1 MITKNLIILNS
12 PILFEILDEIK
23 ENLNLNIINMSENEI
38 DKTALV
44 KYENFVL
51 ISNYKNNYENCI
63 IINSPLKINKILEQ
77 INVEFL
83 SNQYLNQSKI
93 SIGNYNLDLNARII
107 SKGQAKL
114 NLTERET
121 ELILYINMNSP
132 VSLKILQEK
141 VWKHSDD
148 IETHTVETHVYRLRK
163 KFLEKFKDDKFI
175 NHDQK
180 GYFLN

>member
-1 MITKNLIILNS
+1 MNS

-23 ENLNLNIINMSENEI
+23 ENLNLNIINMSENEF
-38 DKTALV
+38 DKSALI

-107 SKGQAKL
+107 SKGQA
-114 NLTERET
+114 N
-121 ELILYINMNSP
+121 
-132 VSLKILQEK
+132 
-141 VWKHSDD
+141 
-148 IETHTVETHVYRLRK
+148 
-163 KFLEKFKDDKFI
+163 
-175 NHDQK
+175 
-180 GYFLN
+180 